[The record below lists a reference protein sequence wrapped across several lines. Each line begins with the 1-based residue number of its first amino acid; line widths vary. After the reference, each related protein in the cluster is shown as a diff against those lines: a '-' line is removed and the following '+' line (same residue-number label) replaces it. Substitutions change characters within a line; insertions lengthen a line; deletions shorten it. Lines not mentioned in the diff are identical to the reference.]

1 MTVFRGTTPSSYGY
15 EGTYWDLIE
24 EGCARWADHVLLAD
38 DYDRALTGAEL
49 REAALRVAAGLQE
62 RGVRQGSVV
71 SWQLPTSIET
81 MVVLLA
87 LARLG
92 AVQNPIIPMLRERDV
107 AFIVDQ
113 LHSEFLLVAEEYRG
127 FSHGDMARSLAS
139 SRSLEVVICDHE
151 TDPASTGG
159 ALRLP
164 QGDPATLAP
173 PPDDPDTVRW
183 VFYSSGTTAD
193 PKGVQHSDRSIIAS
207 VTGVIGEQGANADD
221 INPMAFP
228 ISHAGGASMMASSL
242 VSGMQMLLFD
252 TFDPV
257 ETPHRMAA
265 RNVTLLGSAVPFY
278 VAFLEAQAGQ
288 EEPLYPHLR
297 CCAGGG
303 APMPPAVNEA
313 VRKVFGVNGI
323 INGWGLTEFPIATF
337 PTPDDPPEWIDHTV
351 GRPVGGVEVRVVGD
365 DERELEVGEEGEL
378 RLRGPQ
384 CFRGYVDT
392 SLDADAFDADGWFR
406 TGDLGLVDHDGNVR
420 ITGRLKDVIIRNAEN
435 ISALEIEAALFEH
448 PSVADAAVIGT
459 PDPRTGE
466 RVCAVVVPR
475 PDAKVE
481 LDDLREHCLRTGLPR
496 QKVPE
501 RLELVDMLP
510 RNVTGKVLKKELRA
524 RFGT

>member
-1 MTVFRGTTPSSYGY
+1 MTVFRGTTPTGFGY
-15 EGTYWDLIE
+15 QGTYWDLIE
-24 EGCARWADHVLLAD
+24 DGCARWADHVLLAD
-38 DYDRALTGAEL
+38 DYGRSLAGTDLRDATLRA
-49 REAALRVAAGLQE
+49 AAALQE
-62 RGVRQGSVV
+62 RGIRRGSHV

-107 AFIVDQ
+107 AFIIDQ
-113 LHSEFLLVAEEYRG
+113 LQSEFLLVPESYRG
-127 FSHGDMARSLAS
+127 FDHGDMARSLAS
-139 SRSLEVVICDHE
+139 SGNLEVVICDHE
-151 TDPASTGG
+151 TDPASMDG

-164 QGDPATLAP
+164 DGDPGTLAP
-173 PPDDPDTVRW
+173 PPDDPDEVRW

-193 PKGVQHSDRSIIAS
+193 PKGVQHSDRTIVAS
-207 VTGVIGEQGANADD
+207 VAGVIGEQGANAQD

-228 ISHAGGASMMASSL
+228 ISHAGGATMMASSL
-242 VSGMQMLLFD
+242 VSGMQLLLFD

-265 RNVTLLGSAVPFY
+265 RNVTLLGSALPFY
-278 VAFLEAQAGQ
+278 VAFLDAQARQ
-288 EEPLYPHLR
+288 DEPLFPHLR

-313 VRKVFGVNGI
+313 VRKVFGVGGI
-323 INGWGLTEFPIATF
+323 INGWGLTEFPVATF
-337 PTPDDPPEWIDHTV
+337 PTPDDPPDWIDNTV

-365 DERELEVGEEGEL
+365 DEQELEAGEEGEL

-384 CFRGYVDT
+384 CFLGYVD
-392 SLDADAFDADGWFR
+392 SRLDAEAFDADGWFR
-406 TGDLGLVDHDGNVR
+406 TGDLGLVDENGNVR

-448 PSVADAAVIGT
+448 PDVADGAVIGT

-466 RVCAVVVPR
+466 QVCAVVVAR
-475 PDAKVE
+475 PGASVT
-481 LDDLREHCLRTGLPR
+481 LDDLRRHCIDRGLPR

-501 RLELVDMLP
+501 RLELVEQLP
-510 RNVTGKVLKKELRA
+510 RNVFGKVLKKELRA
-524 RFGT
+524 RFNR